1 MYACE
6 LNETFA
12 AMSCDILST
21 NGMQNQV
28 KVISS
33 PSTGLSVPN
42 NLPTRCSRLKSSRA
56 NYCISSKPVRTFS
69 LASVPGMR
77 CHIVPAV

>member
-1 MYACE
+1 MILFLISMMAVRSGARFVYACE

-21 NGMQNQV
+21 NGMQDQV

-33 PSTGLSVPN
+33 PSTSLSVPN
-42 NLPTRCSRLKSSRA
+42 NLPTRCTALL
-56 NYCISSKPVRTFS
+56 F
-69 LASVPGMR
+69 PGMSYL
-77 CHIVPAV
+77 CW